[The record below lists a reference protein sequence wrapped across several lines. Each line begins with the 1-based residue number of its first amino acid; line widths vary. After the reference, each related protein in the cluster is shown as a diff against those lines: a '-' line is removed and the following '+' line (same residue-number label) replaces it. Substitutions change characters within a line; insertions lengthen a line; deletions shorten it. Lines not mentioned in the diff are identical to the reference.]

1 MAALNFNPLQY
12 DPIGEFT
19 VFPAGWYPMAARKSE
34 VKAANSNQSNG
45 YLQYDCEILDGPHK
59 GQTYQWRFNLYNQN
73 EQARDIANRML
84 ATLCFAC
91 GVAPLN
97 DSSQLHGIPFQVLL
111 EEREM
116 DYRPNDD
123 RSKPKRKANEVTA
136 IRDIHGNAPGK
147 PGNGA
152 AGSSGAP
159 SSAPGSAPMQP
170 PAGMPP
176 AGQPAGQPAADPSA
190 GWQPNAGQPAGAP
203 AAGWGQ
209 PPAQQPPQ
217 QPQAPAAG
225 APGGWQPPAA
235 GQTPPPAAPWGPPT
249 S

>member
-19 VFPAGWYPMAARKSE
+19 VYPAGWYPMAAKSSE
-34 VKAANSNQSNG
+34 VKAAANQQNG
-45 YLQYDCEILDGPHK
+45 YLQLNCEILDGPHK
-59 GQTYQWRFNLYNQN
+59 GGIYAWRFNLYNQN
-73 EQARDIANRML
+73 ETARDIAHRML

-97 DSSQLHGIPFQVLL
+97 DSAQLHGIPFNVLL

-116 DYRPNDD
+116 DYRATDD

-152 AGSSGAP
+152 AGSSAAP
-159 SSAPGSAPMQP
+159 SSAPGSAPPMQQPPMQQPPQQP
-170 PAGMPP
+170 PAEQPP
-176 AGQPAGQPAADPSA
+176 AQGWTPPAQQPPVEQQQQPPANA
-190 GWQPNAGQPAGAP
+190 GWTPPA
-203 AAGWGQ
+203 Q
-209 PPAQQPPQ
+209 AQQPPQ
-217 QPQAPAAG
+217 QPPAQ
-225 APGGWQPPAA
+225 GGWQPPAQGA
-235 GQTPPPAAPWGPPT
+235 TPPPAAPWGPPA
-249 S
+249 